1 MRIPK
6 IVKPF
11 LRLTSD
17 EKTPTDMRLDND
29 IEYVSMLFHHA
40 WPVFAAIVRRKIRR
54 FFRYRW
60 KFVVGQSI
68 LWSAV
73 LVLAY
78 YAFVK
83 VFNVTIIHAPAE
95 ARVDTCASY
104 DAGPHMNLRNFMLQ
118 VAYTE
123 SRYNKHAKRD
133 SSQYWGLYQIGRE
146 ERRVAGYG
154 DMPMAVYLNHPEIQD
169 LCMIEL
175 LKYNK
180 KQMRHVID
188 KYSGRIVDGILV
200 TESGV
205 LALCHVAGCGG
216 ASQYLSSGIIPER
229 DANGNPIRS
238 FLKLGGYD
246 LRLENVKYS
255 IQDAVTGSRTI
266 K

>member
-1 MRIPK
+1 
-6 IVKPF
+6 
-11 LRLTSD
+11 
-17 EKTPTDMRLDND
+17 
-29 IEYVSMLFHHA
+29 
-40 WPVFAAIVRRKIRR
+40 
-54 FFRYRW
+54 
-60 KFVVGQSI
+60 
-68 LWSAV
+68 
-73 LVLAY
+73 
-78 YAFVK
+78 
-83 VFNVTIIHAPAE
+83 
-95 ARVDTCASY
+95 
-104 DAGPHMNLRNFMLQ
+104 MNLRNFMLQ